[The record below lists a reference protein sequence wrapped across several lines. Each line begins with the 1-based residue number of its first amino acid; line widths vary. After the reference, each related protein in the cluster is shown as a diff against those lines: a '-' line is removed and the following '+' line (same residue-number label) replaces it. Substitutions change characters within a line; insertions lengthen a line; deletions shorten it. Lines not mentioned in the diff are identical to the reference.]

1 MTSDRW
7 MKIFF
12 VGNPQLVDGYKIAG
26 VEVVPASTDEELFKA
41 VQSLASR
48 DDAGI
53 VLIDSDYTSTV
64 RDKIERLKIRSKLPV
79 LIEVPGRRSG
89 AAVDLK
95 GMISRI
101 MGVKV

>member
-1 MTSDRW
+1 

-12 VGNPQLVDGYKIAG
+12 VGNPQLVDGYKFAG
-26 VEVVPASTDEELFKA
+26 VDVVPVASDDELLKA
-41 VQSLASR
+41 VQSLVSR
-48 DDAGI
+48 EDAGI

-79 LIEVPGRRSG
+79 LIDVPGRKSG
-89 AAVDLK
+89 AGVDLK